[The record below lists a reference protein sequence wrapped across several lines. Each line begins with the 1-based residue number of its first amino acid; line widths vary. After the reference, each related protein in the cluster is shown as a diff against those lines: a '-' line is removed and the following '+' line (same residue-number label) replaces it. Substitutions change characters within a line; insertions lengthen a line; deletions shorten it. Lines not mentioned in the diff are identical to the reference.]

1 MPYFTVEEFDE
12 QVLNITNELNE
23 FINENNLNKK
33 DINPEEYGV
42 FVFYNHDVD
51 GICSMFI
58 LEHHTKFRNGLKLT
72 AYPILNESDIY
83 TYIKKTLAI
92 KTAYPSLKFDKYLR
106 VILLAI
112 NGWNEQILYSIKLY
126 FERFLPENLRKFLKI
141 VIITTIRPLSFYNT
155 KHTDEWYFFLQD
167 NNDKLNE
174 IQQEENYKDDNVVI
188 NNFYKI
194 NSTSS
199 LIESVVECINECDK
213 AIVLF
218 ATCIGILSCYEFTNI
233 ENSSLSQQIRSN
245 YFKILSL
252 QGGPYVIYDNDKL
265 LTPLITLTTFEES
278 LKISPYVLIY
288 DPHITNDTL
297 SDIRIFCNLKLNEYN
312 SNFTNLS
319 PLKQKNVLSLLK
331 NKLNVKRNTGQ
342 LCWKRRIL
350 NITSIDI
357 LYILLF
363 ILNKENKIIIKDFLY
378 NILIE
383 RINEDSHYDKNI
395 LYKLKNKTYEYIRSI
410 YQLIINCKI
419 KSVNTSYNTILTTTI
434 YPNIILNQSYHL
446 NFISY
451 LIISIYNKNKE
462 KSENNLLL
470 LFINNKNIPKMNNK
484 NNVNASG
491 EYRRNKNSDLDDS
504 LLVFGYNH
512 DLNNNLW
519 PMVFKSLSHQNQSF
533 VQDYFNPNLLSTKL
547 GDIEYIRKIIIEN
560 FKIIQQIK
568 YNQEDEI
575 SQELESLQ
583 EDLEE

>member
-1 MPYFTVEEFDE
+1 MPYFTVDEFDE
-12 QVLNITNELNE
+12 QVLNITVELNE
-23 FINENNLNKK
+23 FIDENNLSKK
-33 DINPEEYGV
+33 DIKPEEYGV
-42 FVFYNHDVD
+42 FVFYNHDID

-141 VIITTIRPLSFYNT
+141 EHTLAHDVQ
-155 KHTDEWYFFLQD
+155 TDEWHFFLQD
-167 NNDKLNE
+167 NSDKLNE
-174 IQQEENYKDDNVVI
+174 IQQEQ
-188 NNFYKI
+188 NNKI
-194 NSTSS
+194 
-199 LIESVVECINECDK
+199 VECINECDK

-218 ATCIGILSCYEFTNI
+218 ASCIGILSCYEFTNT
-233 ENSSLSQQIRSN
+233 ENSNLTQQIRSN

-252 QGGPYVIYDNDKL
+252 QGGPYVIYDNHKL

-288 DPHITNDTL
+288 DPHITNETL
-297 SDIRIFCNLKLNEYN
+297 SDIRIFCNLKLDEYN

-331 NKLNVKRNTGQ
+331 NKLNVKKNTGQ

-395 LYKLKNKTYEYIRSI
+395 LYKLKNKTYEYIRNI
-410 YQLIINCKI
+410 YQLT
-419 KSVNTSYNTILTTTI
+419 VNTSYNTILTTTI

-470 LFINNKNIPKMNNK
+470 LFINNKNVARTNTK
-484 NNVNASG
+484 NNNVSSL
-491 EYRRNKNSDLDDS
+491 EDRWNKSNESDDS
-504 LLVFGYNH
+504 LLIFGYNH

-519 PMVFKSLSHQNQSF
+519 PMVFKSLSHQNSSF

-547 GDIEYIRKIIIEN
+547 GDTEYIRKIIIEN

-568 YNQEDEI
+568 YNQEDDI
-575 SQELESLQ
+575 SQELESIQ
-583 EDLEE
+583 EDQSEEEE

>member
-1 MPYFTVEEFDE
+1 MPYFTVDEFDE
-12 QVLNITNELNE
+12 QVLNITVELNE
-23 FINENNLNKK
+23 FINENNLSKK
-33 DINPEEYGV
+33 DIKPEEYGV
-42 FVFYNHDVD
+42 FVFYNHDID

-141 VIITTIRPLSFYNT
+141 EHTLAHDVQ
-155 KHTDEWYFFLQD
+155 TDEWHFFLQD
-167 NNDKLNE
+167 NSDKLNE
-174 IQQEENYKDDNVVI
+174 IQQEQ
-188 NNFYKI
+188 NNKI
-194 NSTSS
+194 
-199 LIESVVECINECDK
+199 VECINECDK

-218 ATCIGILSCYEFTNI
+218 ASCIGILSCYEFTNT
-233 ENSSLSQQIRSN
+233 ENSNLTQQIRSN

-252 QGGPYVIYDNDKL
+252 QGGPYVIYDNHKL

-288 DPHITNDTL
+288 DPHITNETL
-297 SDIRIFCNLKLNEYN
+297 SDIRIFCNLKLDEYN

-331 NKLNVKRNTGQ
+331 NKLNVKKNTGQ

-395 LYKLKNKTYEYIRSI
+395 LYKLKNKTYEYIRNI
-410 YQLIINCKI
+410 YQLT
-419 KSVNTSYNTILTTTI
+419 VNTSYNTILTTTI

-470 LFINNKNIPKMNNK
+470 LFINNKNVARTNTK
-484 NNVNASG
+484 NNNVSSL
-491 EYRRNKNSDLDDS
+491 EDRWNKSNDSDDS
-504 LLVFGYNH
+504 LLIFGYNH

-519 PMVFKSLSHQNQSF
+519 PMVFKSLSHQNSSF

-547 GDIEYIRKIIIEN
+547 GDTEYIRKIIIEN

-568 YNQEDEI
+568 YNQEDDI
-575 SQELESLQ
+575 SQELESIQ
-583 EDLEE
+583 EDYEEEEE